1 MSNNQ
6 ISEISEKC
14 KKEFI
19 LLCKNLSK
27 NSLVIINKF
36 SSSYINYKN
45 PLSNNFDKFCDDI
58 NLFFENNKTENFVL
72 FDINKVF
79 MYNSIS
85 KSIDY
90 RFFISSKAPYTIS
103 FFRIYV
109 KLLLPIINS
118 LIGNTKKLLVLDCD
132 NTLWS
137 GIIGEDTLD
146 KIKFDPSSTNGKIF
160 EEIHYIIKSLHNK
173 GTILALC
180 SKNNFADVKTFF
192 KFTTH
197 STLNFDDF
205 IIKKINWLDKSLN
218 INDISKELNIST
230 DTFVFLDDSD
240 FEINEVKAI
249 ISDIEVF
256 KVPNNLFEYPALLR
270 EISNFFLKSNYT
282 EEDYTRNSMYK
293 VEYKREKYVSE
304 RPSTDNYLSTL
315 SLSVNF
321 EINNKNKADRIAQL
335 TQKTNQFNLST
346 IRYTKADILRFMA
359 EESYDVFSISVDD
372 KFGSYGLTGVVIVK
386 KSHKSLSAEIDTFLL
401 SCRVIGRKVE
411 TVVFSLIAEY
421 YRCNDYKKIFAAYF
435 PTSKN
440 TQVSDFYVKMG
451 MSLYEQ
457 NVSKN
462 AYQINLFEYKYKP
475 IEYITISSTFSLK

>member
-1 MSNNQ
+1 
-6 ISEISEKC
+6 
-14 KKEFI
+14 
-19 LLCKNLSK
+19 
-27 NSLVIINKF
+27 
-36 SSSYINYKN
+36 
-45 PLSNNFDKFCDDI
+45 
-58 NLFFENNKTENFVL
+58 
-72 FDINKVF
+72 
-79 MYNSIS
+79 
-85 KSIDY
+85 
-90 RFFISSKAPYTIS
+90 
-103 FFRIYV
+103 
-109 KLLLPIINS
+109 
-118 LIGNTKKLLVLDCD
+118 
-132 NTLWS
+132 
-137 GIIGEDTLD
+137 
-146 KIKFDPSSTNGKIF
+146 
-160 EEIHYIIKSLHNK
+160 
-173 GTILALC
+173 
-180 SKNNFADVKTFF
+180 
-192 KFTTH
+192 
-197 STLNFDDF
+197 
-205 IIKKINWLDKSLN
+205 
-218 INDISKELNIST
+218 
-230 DTFVFLDDSD
+230 
-240 FEINEVKAI
+240 
-249 ISDIEVF
+249 
-256 KVPNNLFEYPALLR
+256 
-270 EISNFFLKSNYT
+270 
-282 EEDYTRNSMYK
+282 MYK

-475 IEYITISSTFSLK
+475 IEYITISSTFSP